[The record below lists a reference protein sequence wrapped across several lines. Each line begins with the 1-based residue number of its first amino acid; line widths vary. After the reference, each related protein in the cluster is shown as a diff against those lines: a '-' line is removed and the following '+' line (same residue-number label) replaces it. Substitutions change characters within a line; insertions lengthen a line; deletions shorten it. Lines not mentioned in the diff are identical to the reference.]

1 MTYDTEKVDWR
12 CRILSILPLLLVNPA
27 PSLALII
34 LPSSHYYHNHIAN
47 KITIQQIRQKTR
59 VVLHINHISH
69 HRHRPL
75 SLYRPPHR
83 SSPSSATTYNQQRL
97 SSTTYKYS
105 TKIYNLSHPYTKTTT
120 PRRYDHNPYIND
132 TKLSIKYLPCQTMP
146 TYLSTDKKKEPRNWT
161 KNGRRRRISSRS
173 RRNVRML
180 CNCFGLVSPKRW
192 QLI

>member
-1 MTYDTEKVDWR
+1 MKQSYQS
-12 CRILSILPLLLVNPA
+12 CPYYIVNPA
-27 PSLALII
+27 PSLALVI

-97 SSTTYKYS
+97 SSTTCKYS
-105 TKIYNLSHPYTKTTT
+105 TNICHIPIQRLQRHVVTIFNTHRPSIYTLHQ
-120 PRRYDHNPYIND
+120 RY
-132 TKLSIKYLPCQTMP
+132 C
-146 TYLSTDKKKEPRNWT
+146 
-161 KNGRRRRISSRS
+161 
-173 RRNVRML
+173 
-180 CNCFGLVSPKRW
+180 
-192 QLI
+192 

>member
-83 SSPSSATTYNQQRL
+83 SSPSSATTYTNKGYHLQLISILQRYIIYHIPIQRL
-97 SSTTYKYS
+97 QRHVVTIIILTSTIPNSQSNTYHAK
-105 TKIYNLSHPYTKTTT
+105 
-120 PRRYDHNPYIND
+120 
-132 TKLSIKYLPCQTMP
+132 PCQ
-146 TYLSTDKKKEPRNWT
+146 LICLQT
-161 KNGRRRRISSRS
+161 KRKSQEIGQRTEEEGG
-173 RRNVRML
+173 
-180 CNCFGLVSPKRW
+180 FH
-192 QLI
+192 QEAEET